1 MLVSVNTLK
10 LLSTGAA
17 PRPTQSVSA
26 HSCSFRSAIA
36 SSGDSREVIGT
47 GPEQV
52 GEREHTSCMR
62 VIVDAVHPGRPRRN
76 GAAPG

>member
-17 PRPTQSVSA
+17 PRLTQSVSVFLFVQA
-26 HSCSFRSAIA
+26 GNRQFRN
-36 SSGDSREVIGT
+36 SREVIGT

-52 GEREHTSCMR
+52 GEREHTSFT
-62 VIVDAVHPGRPRRN
+62 G
-76 GAAPG
+76 